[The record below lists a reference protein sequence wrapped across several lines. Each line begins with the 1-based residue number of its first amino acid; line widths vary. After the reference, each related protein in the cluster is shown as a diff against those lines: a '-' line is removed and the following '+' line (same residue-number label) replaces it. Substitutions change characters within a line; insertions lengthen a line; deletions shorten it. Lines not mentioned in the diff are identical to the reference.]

1 MTICIAVLAGHSRS
15 MQLDSDYSAD
25 AVAIVTS
32 GTAKGAKRAS
42 GNNSPPGE
50 AAAAVAAEVRG
61 AASLPAFQRACPHY
75 AANLFAV

>member
-1 MTICIAVLAGHSRS
+1 MFLYVLLHGLPDGALTMCIAVLAGHSRS

-42 GNNSPPGE
+42 GKPSIAIVNGVGSGRYR
-50 AAAAVAAEVRG
+50 AARLERTMA
-61 AASLPAFQRACPHY
+61 
-75 AANLFAV
+75 